1 MIITIDGP
9 AGSGKSSVAKAL
21 AQRLGFETL
30 DTGAMYRAIAL
41 AVTRAAID
49 ESNPAELQ
57 RVLGGSRIEMPP
69 GRVILNG
76 EDVSGLIRT
85 PEVSAAASRLAAM
98 PEVRRFLV
106 ALQRQIGHGRN
117 MVTEGRDQGTVVFPD
132 AAHKFFLHA
141 DAHERARR
149 RWHELQARGL
159 TTSLET
165 VLAEQN
171 ARDLRDA
178 SRDDSPMQPAP
189 DAIVI
194 DTTHLTPGEVLDRLE
209 QEIRRC
215 SSPPST

>member
-49 ESNPAELQ
+49 ESNTAELQ

-98 PEVRRFLV
+98 SEVRRFLV
-106 ALQRQIGHGRN
+106 ALQRKIGHGRN
-117 MVTEGRDQGTVVFPD
+117 LVTEGRDQGTVVFPD

-149 RWHELQARGL
+149 RWRELQARGL
-159 TTSLET
+159 TTGLET